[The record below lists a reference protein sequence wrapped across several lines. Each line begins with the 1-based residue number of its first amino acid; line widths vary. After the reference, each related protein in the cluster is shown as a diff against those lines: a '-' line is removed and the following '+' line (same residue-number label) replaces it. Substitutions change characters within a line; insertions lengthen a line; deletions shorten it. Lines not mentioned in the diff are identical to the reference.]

1 MRSPVI
7 LAAAAALLAPAFAIA
22 DSGEQVY
29 KNRCSL
35 CHAGGAGGAPKF
47 TNRADWEPRAARGKL
62 ALYESALKGKPDT
75 AMMPRGGFRDLST
88 DEVMAAVDYMVAG
101 AGLNPPMRPEPA
113 QAALPAPAQAPVP
126 TPVPEATVVATA
138 PAAQFD
144 DDTATER
151 IAGALLAQLAPP
163 DTKIEMQDGVA
174 SVGGLGIRVATR
186 EGVVWLRGMVKTAEI
201 IERAEAI
208 AQAEGGGRKVE
219 NKLTSASIFERD

>member
-1 MRSPVI
+1 
-7 LAAAAALLAPAFAIA
+7 
-22 DSGEQVY
+22 
-29 KNRCSL
+29 
-35 CHAGGAGGAPKF
+35 
-47 TNRADWEPRAARGKL
+47 
-62 ALYESALKGKPDT
+62 
-75 AMMPRGGFRDLST
+75 MMPRGGFRDLST

-151 IAGALLAQLAPP
+151 IAGALLAQP